1 MSPEERQRYI
11 LQQLQDY
18 RSVRIAD
25 LCEQLNVTRETIRR
39 DIYELEEKGLVKKVH
54 GGAILDKANVEAA
67 YMKRRTINIEEKKA
81 IAQLAASLVEDG
93 DALYVDLGTTTFFF
107 AQAIKTKKN
116 LTVITNSLPIAT
128 ELSSSPG
135 IEVILPGGAIR
146 NGELSLSGPISLKG
160 LDEIY
165 VDKAFIGIAG
175 VAIKSGF
182 TNIHIGEAEVAKKML
197 QHSQLKVVLADYAKF
212 NITTMIQVAKISDID
227 LLITDWKAPAETLSQ
242 IREHGVKVMV
252 AEEKK

>member
-1 MSPEERQRYI
+1 MLPEERQKYI
-11 LQQLQDY
+11 LQQLQEY

-39 DIYELEEKGLVKKVH
+39 DIYELEEKGLAKKVH
-54 GGAILDKANVEAA
+54 GGAILDKANVEAE

-81 IAQLAASLVEDG
+81 IARLAASFVEDG
-93 DALYVDLGTTTFFF
+93 DALYIDLGSTTYFF

-116 LTVITNSLPIAT
+116 LTVITNSLPIAI
-128 ELSSSPG
+128 ELSSSPE
-135 IEVILPGGAIR
+135 IKVILPGGIIR
-146 NGELSLSGPISLKG
+146 NGELSLSGPISMKG

-165 VDKAFIGIAG
+165 VDKAFIGVAG

-182 TNIHIGEAEVAKKML
+182 TNIHLGEAEVTKKML
-197 QHSQLKVVLADYAKF
+197 QNSQLKVVLADYAKF
-212 NITTMIQVAKISDID
+212 NTTTMVRVAKISDID
-227 LLITDWKAPAETLSQ
+227 LLITDWKAPAEILTE
-242 IREHGVKVMV
+242 IREHGVKVKV